1 MTAYIKFHM
10 CIRTTSLVM
19 ELVMSSTHD
28 PVKGRRPNT
37 KQYRQTPRA
46 HTSEVMG
53 SSVNPQVRASGGWK
67 AGVQDTLLEVEV
79 SLIILQ
85 CVMCIHRSS

>member
-1 MTAYIKFHM
+1 
-10 CIRTTSLVM
+10 
-19 ELVMSSTHD
+19 
-28 PVKGRRPNT
+28 
-37 KQYRQTPRA
+37 
-46 HTSEVMG
+46 
-53 SSVNPQVRASGGWK
+53 VNPQVRASGGWK